1 MKAITASVPNQLNNV
16 VPKGLQDYIKTEID
30 EIVPVEKIGSKW
42 KVHFL
47 VARKCQQAC
56 GYASL
61 VHFKATFAG
70 FANLNGKRNKKS
82 L

>member
-47 VARKCQQAC
+47 VEQKMSTSVWICQSSALQGDFC
-56 GYASL
+56 RIC
-61 VHFKATFAG
+61 K
-70 FANLNGKRNKKS
+70 LNGKRNKKS

>member
-30 EIVPVEKIGSKW
+30 EIVPVEKKW
-42 KVHFL
+42 FQME
-47 VARKCQQAC
+47 RKCQQAC

-70 FANLNGKRNKKS
+70 FAKLNGKRNKKS